1 MLEDF
6 DDAVLRF
13 IAWKDMNAN
22 LEGKCAFGLVYW
34 GSLFFIVGTAD
45 ASAFSM
51 NFTVFSMS
59 GVPKGTTTL
68 RAGSAE
74 LLSKPWD

>member
-22 LEGKCAFGLVYW
+22 FGGKIRIRLGVLGLT
-34 GSLFFIVGTAD
+34 FFIVGTAD